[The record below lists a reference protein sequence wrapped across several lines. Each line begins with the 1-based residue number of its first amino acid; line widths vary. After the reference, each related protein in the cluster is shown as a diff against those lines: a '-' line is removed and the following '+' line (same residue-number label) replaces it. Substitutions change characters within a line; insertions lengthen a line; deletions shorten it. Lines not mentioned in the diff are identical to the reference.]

1 MPTLQL
7 IVPPASCGRLRQAA
21 CFAQLYVEAGLSLAR
36 HLPHLIL
43 HVSQSGLDALQ
54 CHNKQWPLRTGL
66 CLQADFTIQ
75 VAAMAGQAA
84 KIREQ
89 GKIKQFLQIVWAA
102 HDAKEA
108 LRNTSRAITK
118 VISPLFHQRHW
129 QAAGLHE
136 CATLAG
142 IVSHPSFT
150 AARPAA
156 LPGFRAPEA
165 G

>member
-1 MPTLQL
+1 
-7 IVPPASCGRLRQAA
+7 
-21 CFAQLYVEAGLSLAR
+21 
-36 HLPHLIL
+36 
-43 HVSQSGLDALQ
+43 
-54 CHNKQWPLRTGL
+54 
-66 CLQADFTIQ
+66 
-75 VAAMAGQAA
+75 MAGQAA

-118 VISPLFHQRHW
+118 VISLSCYRRHW
-129 QAAGLHE
+129 QTAGLHE

-142 IVSHPSFT
+142 VVRHPSLT
-150 AARPAA
+150 AAHPAA
-156 LPGFRAPEA
+156 LPGFRVPEA